1 MMLETNKRFFI
12 REHAGVLKLTDTYD
26 ILDPDSQHQIG
37 VAKDEPA
44 TWAKYLR
51 LVVNKQFLPTTINIY
66 ERDQLV
72 LAIHKP
78 VSFLRSKVTVTK
90 SDGTSLGYFQGKVFS
105 IGGGFWVFDSSDQQV
120 AEIKGDWKGW
130 NFRFLT
136 RDQSEIGTITKKWAG
151 LGKELFTSADNYVIV
166 LNDQHRFR
174 AHDTLLL
181 LAAGIAIDVVFKERK

>member
-1 MMLETNKRFFI
+1 MMLETSKRFFI
-12 REHAGVLKLTDTYD
+12 REHVGVLKLTDTYD

-37 VAKDEPA
+37 IAKDEPA

-51 LVVNKQFLPTTINIY
+51 LVVNKQLLPTTVNIY

-72 LAIHKP
+72 LSIHKP
-78 VSFLRSKVTVTK
+78 VSLLRSTVTVTRR
-90 SDGTSLGYFQGKVFS
+90 DGTSLGYFKSKVFS
-105 IGGGFWVFDSSDQQV
+105 IGGGFWVFDASDQQV

-136 RDQSEIGTITKKWAG
+136 GHQSEIGTVTKKWAG
-151 LGKELFTSADNYVIV
+151 LGKELFTSADNYIIA
-166 LNDQHRFR
+166 LNDQHSLRP
-174 AHDTLLL
+174 HDTLLL